1 MMKKIA
7 ILSLLLMIISL
18 GASAQLRSFK
28 HRNGGSRVCYSRVTV
43 PERHQLRKDMLR
55 VRMAQRIAGRDGVV
69 TPVERVRIHRLKS
82 KTRRDAVRFR
92 YS

>member
-1 MMKKIA
+1 MKNILV
-7 ILSLLLMIISL
+7 LSLLLMILSL

-28 HRNGGSRVCYSRVTV
+28 HRNGGSRLYQNRITV

-69 TPVERVRIHRLKS
+69 TPVERVRLHRLKS
-82 KTRRDAVRFR
+82 KARRDAVRFR
-92 YS
+92 YN